1 MEMLMMV
8 AIFMW
13 TMGPKTKGE
22 DKVFCKTRDV
32 GWNLGNMKM
41 KLNKCLL
48 CYSIRYQTGSLI

>member
-8 AIFMW
+8 AMFMW
-13 TMGPKTKGE
+13 TMWPVTKGE

-41 KLNKCLL
+41 KSNKRLL
-48 CYSIRYQTGSLI
+48 CYSIRYQTGS